1 MYSFINPWLADQGL
15 SAPLIEL
22 VDLGL
27 ALVFLVMLWL
37 VASLVARRAVM
48 VWVSALVRRSAMVW
62 DDTLLDNQFFQRLGT
77 LLPILL
83 CYLSLDLLLA
93 ASPVLLTVAK
103 RLLLVLLAL
112 VVVRILDAV
121 MNALLA
127 IHRAAGLAEARPIRS
142 YLDAGRIIIYCGAI
156 IFVISILTN
165 QSPWGILSV
174 LGGLTAI
181 ILLIFKDTLLGFVAN
196 LQLTGHDL
204 VRPGDW
210 IEMPQFGADG
220 TVIEIT
226 LHTVKVRNWDN
237 TFIAIPSYALLSAS
251 FKNWRGMAE
260 SGGRRIKRSLYLD
273 MTSVRFCTPAML
285 RRFQGYTVL
294 RPYLQGKEA
303 EIAAF
308 HEKHG
313 LAEPINQ
320 RRQTNLGIFRA
331 YVAAYL
337 RHNEQINQELTFL
350 VRHLQPTPHGLPLEI
365 YVFCKDKVW
374 ANYEGIQADIFDHL
388 LAILPEFELRIF
400 QNPSGHDF
408 NRLVAGDG
416 AGDPGDDAPAVS
428 AEQQPDQ
435 GP

>member
-15 SAPLIEL
+15 SARLIEV
-22 VDLGL
+22 VDLAL
-27 ALVFLVMLWL
+27 ALVMLIMLWL
-37 VASLVARRAVM
+37 VASLVARKAVM
-48 VWVSALVRRSAMVW
+48 VWISALVRRSAMAW

-77 LLPILL
+77 LLPILV
-83 CYLSLDLLLA
+83 CYLSLDFLLA
-93 ASPVLLTVAK
+93 ASPMLLTMAK

-112 VVVRILDAV
+112 VAVRILDAAL
-121 MNALLA
+121 NALLA
-127 IHRAAGLAEARPIRS
+127 IHQAAGLAEARPIRS

-204 VRPGDW
+204 VRLGDW
-210 IEMPQFGADG
+210 IEMEQFGADG

-273 MTSVRFCTPAML
+273 MTSVRFCTPEML
-285 RRFQGYTVL
+285 QRFQGYTVL
-294 RPYLQGKEA
+294 RPYLQAKEA

-308 HEKHG
+308 HAKHG

-408 NRLVAGDG
+408 QRLAMGHP
-416 AGDPGDDAPAVS
+416 AGDPEYVAPAVT
-428 AEQQPDQ
+428 AEQPNQ